1 MKGTGL
7 EEDTREEAGWGPC
20 GGELEPG
27 PGGLSGSEEVRL
39 LSDFG
44 VQLMGFA
51 KAVGG
56 ARGDEA
62 SEEVA

>member
-1 MKGTGL
+1 MKGAGL
-7 EEDTREEAGWGPC
+7 GEDTREAGWGLR

-44 VQLMGFA
+44 VELMGFA
-51 KAVGG
+51 KAMGG

-62 SEEVA
+62 REEVA

>member
-1 MKGTGL
+1 MKGAGL
-7 EEDTREEAGWGPC
+7 GENTRQEAGWGPC
-20 GGELEPG
+20 GGELEPR

-44 VQLMGFA
+44 VQLMRFA